1 MTIIYLLFSLSVRL
15 FIYFKRRYISFVL
28 LSFFFHIEI
37 FMRSIAV
44 DDWLVACVCVCLFVC
59 YHEWY
64 LCVSQFDWF
73 YLLHCWIVFGI
84 MMMMMMMMPTFDAL
98 WHCIWYTSSFLNAF
112 FRFVSSVYPWHHK
125 FFFRVTYLFF
135 SIVFIFPCRSRSHD
149 IAPCHFTLISSMPS
163 SINIFLSF
171 HVWIPLKK
179 NIKKNR
185 ATHWTYL
192 DLCFCS
198 VVCSSVHVLH
208 CKLFVVKIVM
218 RMGIYLFEIGLL
230 LLLMCSVSICRW
242 CRRYFAPFL
251 QSTEWKILGLKI
263 ICWKATESKCAR

>member
-28 LSFFFHIEI
+28 LSFFPHRDIYAFHCGW
-37 FMRSIAV
+37 
-44 DDWLVACVCVCLFVC
+44 WLVGRLCVCLFVC

-84 MMMMMMMMPTFDAL
+84 MMMMMMMPTFDAL

-135 SIVFIFPCRSRSHD
+135 SIVFIFPCRPLSLSRSHD
-149 IAPCHFTLISSMPS
+149 IAPCHFTLISSMPL

-179 NIKKNR
+179 NIEKNQSN
-185 ATHWTYL
+185 TL
-192 DLCFCS
+192 NISGS
-198 VVCSSVHVLH
+198 V
-208 CKLFVVKIVM
+208 
-218 RMGIYLFEIGLL
+218 LL
-230 LLLMCSVSICRW
+230 LCGVFICSCIT
-242 CRRYFAPFL
+242 L
-251 QSTEWKILGLKI
+251 
-263 ICWKATESKCAR
+263 